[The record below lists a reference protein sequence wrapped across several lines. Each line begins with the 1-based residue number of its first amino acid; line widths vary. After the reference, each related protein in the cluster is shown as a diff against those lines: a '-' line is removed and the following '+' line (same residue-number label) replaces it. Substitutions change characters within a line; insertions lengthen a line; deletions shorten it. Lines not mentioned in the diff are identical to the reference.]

1 MTVEFATTG
10 LHARRD
16 GDVLTITVDPVE
28 GSFPGMLTRR
38 ALQLEL
44 RRDWPPTRGEANGE
58 ELHYSSRSGNKG
70 WAFIGNTL
78 TTIKRDP
85 ARVAS
90 YDGASSCIAHR

>member
-44 RRDWPPTRGEANGE
+44 PGDWPPTRVEANGE
-58 ELHYSSRSGNKG
+58 ELHYTSRSGNKG

-78 TTIKRDP
+78 TTT
-85 ARVAS
+85 VLT
-90 YDGASSCIAHR
+90 GAFATNSE